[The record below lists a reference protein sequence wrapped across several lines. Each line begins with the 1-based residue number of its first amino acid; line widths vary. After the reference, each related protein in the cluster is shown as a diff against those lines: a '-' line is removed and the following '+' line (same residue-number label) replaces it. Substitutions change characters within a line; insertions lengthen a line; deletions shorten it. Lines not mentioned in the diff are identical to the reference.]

1 MSCISSFTWSLFTF
15 KVAKFSAR
23 LADDDIEES
32 FFVST
37 NRSLLDS
44 PHILHQLRYMLS

>member
-1 MSCISSFTWSLFTF
+1 MSRISSFTWSLFTF
-15 KVAKFSAR
+15 QVAKFSAR
-23 LADDDIEES
+23 LADDDIEEP